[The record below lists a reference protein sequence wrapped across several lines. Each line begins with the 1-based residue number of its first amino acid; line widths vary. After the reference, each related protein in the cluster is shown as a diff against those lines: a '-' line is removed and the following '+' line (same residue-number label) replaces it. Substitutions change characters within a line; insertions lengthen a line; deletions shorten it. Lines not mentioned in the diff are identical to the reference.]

1 MAETYK
7 VAETSSNGSEV
18 LETREWLDSLD
29 YVLSKGGAE
38 RAGRLLQQL
47 SLHARSAAG
56 VNLPFTATT
65 PYQNTIPVEQQPP
78 FPGSQEMERRIKSLV
93 RWNALAM
100 VVRANKIQEGIGGHI
115 STFAS
120 AATLYEVAFNHF
132 FRARTEEGDRD
143 IVYFQGHAAP
153 GIYAR
158 AFLEGRIPKE
168 KLENFRRELKKGG
181 GLSSYPH
188 PWLMPEFW
196 EFPTVSMGLGPIQA
210 IYHARFIKYLE
221 NRGLKETTGGKVWAF
236 LGDGEMDEPES
247 LGSITLA
254 SRERLDNLIFVVN
267 CNLQRLDGPVRGNG
281 KIIQELEAIFRGAG
295 WNVIKVIWGSDWD
308 NLIKNDRDGLLVK
321 RLGEV
326 SDGQYQKFFV
336 ESGAY
341 FRHNLFGTDPRLLKM
356 VEHLSDEQLSRMR
369 LGGHDPIKVHAAYR
383 AASDHKGAPT
393 IILAKTIKGYGL
405 GEAGE
410 GKNITHQQKKLNDD
424 ELRMFRSRFGIP
436 IPDAELHDAPFYRPA
451 DDSPEIVYMQG
462 RRKQLG
468 GYMPER
474 KVRASALKPV
484 SEAHFE
490 EFYKGT
496 DGREASTTM
505 VFVRLISKLLR
516 DLEVGKL
523 IVPIIPDEAR
533 TFGMEALF
541 RQVGIYSSVGQL
553 YEPVDMDT
561 LLYYKEAKDGQILEE
576 GITETG
582 SMCSLIAAGTAYANH
597 GINTIP
603 FFIYY
608 SMFGFQR
615 IGDLI
620 WAAADM
626 RTRGFLIGGTAGR
639 TTLAGEGLQHQDGH
653 SHVLALPVPNLMA
666 YDPAFAYEIAIII
679 QDGIKRMY
687 VDQES
692 IFYYLTVTNEPL
704 PMPAMPSG
712 KNIRE
717 GILKGLY
724 RFKPSSKT
732 ESKLRAQL
740 FGSGAIMYE
749 VLKAQ
754 QILEEKYQV
763 AADVWSVTSYKE
775 LYRDGNDCERWNL
788 LHPEETPRVPFVT
801 QTLKDVPG
809 VLVAASDYMKVLP
822 ESISQ
827 WMPRPLS
834 VLGTDGFGR
843 SESRASLR
851 DFFEVDAKHI
861 VLATLTALARD
872 KQVKPDV
879 LKQAIKDLGI
889 DPEKPNPA
897 CS

>member
-1 MAETYK
+1 
-7 VAETSSNGSEV
+7 VAETQTDGLEV
-18 LETREWLDSLD
+18 LETREWIDSLD
-29 YVLSKGGAE
+29 YVLSKGGPD

-47 SLHARSAAG
+47 SLHARRQAG

-65 PYQNTIPVEQQPP
+65 PYQNTIPSRQQPP

-115 STFAS
+115 STYAS

-132 FRARTEEGDRD
+132 LRAQTESGDRD

-153 GIYAR
+153 GMYAR
-158 AFLEGRIPKE
+158 AFLEGRIPSQ
-168 KLENFRRELKKGG
+168 KLENFRRELKPGG

-188 PWLMPEFW
+188 PWLMPDFW

-210 IYHARFIKYLE
+210 IYQARFIRYLE
-221 NRGLKETTGGKVWAF
+221 NRGLKKSTGGRVWAF
-236 LGDGEMDEPES
+236 IGDGEMDEPEA

-295 WNVIKVIWGSDWD
+295 WNVIKVIWGGDWD
-308 NLIKNDRDGLLVK
+308 MLIQNDRDGLLV
-321 RLGEV
+321 RRMGEIT
-326 SDGQYQKFFV
+326 DGQYQKYFV

-341 FRHNLFGTDPRLLKM
+341 FRQNFFGTDPRLLKM
-356 VEHLSDEQLSRMR
+356 VEHLSDEQLARMR
-369 LGGHDPIKVHAAYR
+369 LGGHDPIKVHAAYK
-383 AASDHKGAPT
+383 AAVEHKGSPT

-410 GKNITHQQKKLNDD
+410 GKNITHQQKKLNED
-424 ELRMFRSRFGIP
+424 ELRIFRSRFGIP
-436 IPDAELHDAPFYRPA
+436 IPDEELHDAPFYRPA
-451 DDSPEIVYMQG
+451 DDSPEGKYLQAC
-462 RRKQLG
+462 RKQLG
-468 GYMPER
+468 GYLPER
-474 KVRASALKPV
+474 KIRSKPIAYV
-484 SEAHFE
+484 SEAAFE

-496 DGREASTTM
+496 EGREVSTTM
-505 VFVRLISKLLR
+505 VFVRLLGKLLR
-516 DLEVGKL
+516 DPDIGKL

-576 GITETG
+576 GITEAG
-582 SMCSLIAAGTAYANH
+582 SVCSFIAAGTAYANH

-626 RTRGFLIGGTAGR
+626 RTRGFLLGGTAGR

-653 SHVLALPVPNLMA
+653 SHVLALSVPNLLA
-666 YDPAFAYEIAIII
+666 YDPAFAYELTVII

-692 IFYYLTVTNEPL
+692 IFYYLTVTNEPVR
-704 PMPAMPSG
+704 MPEMPNG
-712 KNIRE
+712 NEIRE
-717 GILKGLY
+717 GILKGMY
-724 RFKPSSKT
+724 RFKASEKKNA
-732 ESKLRAQL
+732 KLRAQL
-740 FGSGAIMYE
+740 FGSGTIMYE

-754 QILEEKYQV
+754 TILEEKYNV
-763 AADVWSVTSYKE
+763 AADVWSVTSYKQ
-775 LYRDGNDCERWNL
+775 LYRDGNDCERWNM
-788 LHPEETPRVPFVT
+788 LHPADAPRVPFVS
-801 QTLKDVPG
+801 QCLKDAPG

-827 WMPRPLS
+827 WMPRPL
-834 VLGTDGFGR
+834 VALGTDGFGR
-843 SESRASLR
+843 SENRASLR

-861 VLATLTALARD
+861 VFATLNALAREG
-872 KQVKPDV
+872 KIKLEVVQ
-879 LKQAIKDLGI
+879 QAIKDLGI
-889 DPEKPNPA
+889 NPDKQNPA
-897 CS
+897 TS

>member
-1 MAETYK
+1 
-7 VAETSSNGSEV
+7 VAETQTNGVEV

-29 YVLSKGGAE
+29 YVLSQGGPE

-47 SLHARSAAG
+47 SLHAGRAAG

-65 PYQNTIPVEQQPP
+65 PYQNTIASRQQPP

-100 VVRANKIQEGIGGHI
+100 VVRANKIESGIGGHI

-132 FRARTEEGDRD
+132 LQAQTESEDRD
-143 IVYFQGHAAP
+143 LVYFQGHAAP
-153 GIYAR
+153 GMYAR
-158 AFLEGRIPKE
+158 AYLEGRIPKE
-168 KLENFRRELKKGG
+168 KLQNFRRELKEGG

-188 PWLMPEFW
+188 PWLMPDFW

-210 IYHARFIKYLE
+210 IYQARFIRYLE
-221 NRGLKETTGGKVWAF
+221 NRGLKKSTGGRVWAF
-236 LGDGEMDEPES
+236 MGDGEMDEPES

-308 NLIKNDRDGLLVK
+308 NLIINDRDGILVK
-321 RLGEV
+321 RMGEIT
-326 SDGQYQKFFV
+326 DGQYQKYFV

-341 FRHNLFGTDPRLLKM
+341 FRHNLFGSDPRLLKM
-356 VEHLSDEQLSRMR
+356 VEHLSDAQLSRLR
-369 LGGHDPIKVHAAYR
+369 LGGHDPIKVHAAFK
-383 AASDHKGAPT
+383 AATEHKGAPT
-393 IILAKTIKGYGL
+393 VVLAKTIKGYGL

-410 GKNITHQQKKLNDD
+410 GKNITHQQKKLNED

-436 IPDAELHDAPFYRPA
+436 IADEELHDAPFHRPP
-451 DDSPEIVYMQG
+451 DDSPEIRYMQE
-462 RRKQLG
+462 RRKLLG
-468 GYMPER
+468 GYLPER
-474 KVRASALKPV
+474 KVRSKPIAPV
-484 SEAHFE
+484 SESHFE
-490 EFYKGT
+490 EFLKGT
-496 DGREASTTM
+496 DGREVSTTM
-505 VFVRLISKLLR
+505 VFVRLLSKLLR
-516 DLEVGKL
+516 DPEIGKF

-576 GITETG
+576 GITEAG
-582 SMCSLIAAGTAYANH
+582 SICSFIAAGTAYANH

-653 SHVLALPVPNLMA
+653 SHVLALSIPNLLA
-666 YDPAFAYEIAIII
+666 YDPAFAYEIAVII

-692 IFYYLTVTNEPL
+692 VFYYLTVTNEPL
-704 PMPAMPSG
+704 AMPAMPEG
-712 KNIRE
+712 TDVRE
-717 GILKGLY
+717 GILKGIY
-724 RFKPSSKT
+724 RFRTSTKKDA
-732 ESKLRAQL
+732 KLRAQL
-740 FGSGAIMYE
+740 FGSGTIMYE

-754 QILEEKYQV
+754 QILEEKYGV
-763 AADVWSVTSYKE
+763 AADVWSVTSYKQ
-775 LYRDGNDCERWNL
+775 LYRDGNDCDRWNM
-788 LHPEETPRVPFVT
+788 LHPGETPRVPFVS
-801 QTLKDVPG
+801 QALKDALG

-822 ESISQ
+822 ESIAQ
-827 WMPRPLS
+827 WLPRPL
-834 VLGTDGFGR
+834 VALGTDGFGR

-861 VLATLTALARD
+861 VLATLTALLRE
-872 KQVKPDV
+872 KQVKPDLV
-879 LKQAIKDLGI
+879 QKAVKELGI
-889 DPEKPNPA
+889 NPGKANPA
-897 CS
+897 NT